1 MKLLVINGPNL
12 NFLGIRE
19 KHIYGS
25 KTYFDLVSYIK
36 DLGKLYNIGIQV
48 EQTNY
53 EGKIVDLIQQAY
65 HASYDGIIINPG
77 ALTHYSYA
85 IYDAIK
91 GSNIPTVEV
100 HLTDINLRE
109 EFRSVSVI
117 RAACVTHFL
126 GLGFDSYH
134 EAIKFLIKR

>member
-36 DLGKLYNIGIQV
+36 DLGKLYNVGIQV

-109 EFRSVSVI
+109 EFRRVSVI
-117 RAACVTHFL
+117 RPACVTHFL

>member
-1 MKLLVINGPNL
+1 MKLLVVNGPNL

-19 KHIYGS
+19 KQIYGS

-36 DLGKLYNIGIQV
+36 ELGKLYNVGIQV

-53 EGKIVDLIQQAY
+53 EGKVVDLIQQAY

-100 HLTDINLRE
+100 HLTDINNRE
-109 EFRSVSVI
+109 EFRKQSVI
-117 RAACVTHFL
+117 RSACVTHFL
-126 GLGFDSYH
+126 GQGFESYH